1 MLVSCIVEVVHC
13 NPYTIHRPKRS
24 PAQIRNRISLA
35 EKRSPTSVVWAR
47 PRSLEISVRI
57 LIASES
63 CCTADTFVHPS
74 LQKKAFWYDKRWILC
89 IIFEYTAKTNLE
101 KYCSKIWKN
110 PVPGGKII
118 FSNYVPNFVCVK
130 KHLQIPA
137 RFKLAPLWLAS
148 QAF

>member
-35 EKRSPTSVVWAR
+35 EKRSPTSVLWAS

-101 KYCSKIWKN
+101 KYSSKIWKN
-110 PVPGGKII
+110 TPQKSGSRRQNHFFQLWSP
-118 FSNYVPNFVCVK
+118 SLN
-130 KHLQIPA
+130 A
-137 RFKLAPLWLAS
+137 RFKLAPPWLAS